1 VSEGFHWRRAMA
13 VFWKD
18 FLDLRKNRA
27 LMWSLLALPAVL
39 VVVPGAVIY
48 SYVRNPD
55 DPNLRVIAT
64 YYEPGLA
71 LNVSAARFLIERSLT
86 DWFGLFLMMPVFVP
100 ILISSQAI
108 AGEKERRTLEPLL
121 ASPVTAAELFVGK
134 SLASLVPSVS
144 ICFVAFALLCAV
156 VDGVVWPF
164 AHELVMPNGMWLFG
178 VVVIA
183 PLFAFFGNGVA
194 VVISA
199 RVSEARLAQQ
209 LSGLFVLP
217 LVGLVGGQVA
227 GFLRAGPEYYA
238 LQGAVVLLLDV
249 ALVWVAVRLFDRER
263 LISRWA

>member
-1 VSEGFHWRRAMA
+1 MSEGFHIRRALA

-27 LMWSLLALPAVL
+27 LLWSLLALPAVL
-39 VVVPGAVIY
+39 VVVPGAVVY
-48 SYVRNPD
+48 SYLHSPD
-55 DPNLRVIAT
+55 DPNLRVIAM
-64 YYEPGLA
+64 YYEPQLP
-71 LNVSAARFLIERSLT
+71 LDVDAARFLVDRSLT

-121 ASPVTAAELFVGK
+121 ASPVTAAELVVGK
-134 SLASLVPSVS
+134 SLASLVPAVG
-144 ICFVAFALLCAV
+144 ICFVAFAVFCCV
-156 VDGVVWPF
+156 VDAVAWPYV
-164 AHELVMPNGMWLFG
+164 HELILPNGMWLFG
-178 VVVIA
+178 VFVIA

-199 RVSEARLAQQ
+199 RVAEARLAQQ

-227 GFLRAGPEYYA
+227 GFLRAGPAYYA
-238 LQGAVVLLLDV
+238 IQGAVVLVLDV
-249 ALVWVAVRLFDRER
+249 VLVWVAVKLFDRER
-263 LISRWA
+263 LISRWS